1 MRDLLGQNIAVAI
14 IHAIEYSIKNR
25 IFMLMLK

>member
-1 MRDLLGQNIAVAI
+1 MNYKGFGQIIVAI
-14 IHAIEYSIKNR
+14 IHAIGYSIKNR